1 MVQQASAN
9 SRAQYA
15 SLPEDIEKEVIR
27 RVWPLFCLVVSCDSL
42 RIRLD
47 YPQPAGTAASSPR
60 AAPVTNYLE
69 GQDAENTYAEGIYMG
84 YRYYNRFKVKP
95 AYEFGYG
102 LSYTTFAYSPL
113 KLSTLIF
120 NGKLTATLTV
130 TNIGRIAGRCRT
142 TVPECSSRQARQA
155 GQ

>member
-1 MVQQASAN
+1 
-9 SRAQYA
+9 
-15 SLPEDIEKEVIR
+15 
-27 RVWPLFCLVVSCDSL
+27 
-42 RIRLD
+42 
-47 YPQPAGTAASSPR
+47 
-60 AAPVTNYLE
+60 
-69 GQDAENTYAEGIYMG
+69 MG

-113 KLSTLIF
+113 KLSMLIF